1 MKTDKNIIGINI
13 KPQLPKKPDIIINNN
28 FSKKPTVLKN
38 ILIRKIK
45 KKSKFLNENSNTF
58 SR

>member
-45 KKSKFLNENSNTF
+45 KKIKISK
-58 SR
+58 